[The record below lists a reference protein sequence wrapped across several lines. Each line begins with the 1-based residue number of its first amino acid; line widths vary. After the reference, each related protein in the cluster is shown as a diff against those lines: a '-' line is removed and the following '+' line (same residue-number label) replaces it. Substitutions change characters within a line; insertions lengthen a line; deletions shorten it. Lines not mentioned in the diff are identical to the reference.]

1 MLLMMEVQLVQVLTN
16 LDLMDLVRSLPHR
29 NRVLLLVA
37 VTCSMPVVPLW
48 QADMLLGVLVE
59 GHLLLLLLL
68 LLQLVYMV
76 VLITLLLVA
85 VAVLLEPVAAARC

>member
-1 MLLMMEVQLVQVLTN
+1 MLLMMEVQLVQVLAN

-37 VTCSMPVVPLW
+37 ITCSMPVVPLW

-59 GHLLLLLLL
+59 GHLLL